1 MTMTQD
7 SQVIVSAAEVVNTS
21 ADAFEQLGL
30 KVRQRTM
37 RQVLEAAVRLH
48 KTGQPDVTRA
58 EIQEEMERLLGRQ
71 KDGSVSGRVNELVA
85 AQSLLLVGTRVNPE
99 TGMPCKTYVVPA
111 KQLRLC
117 A

>member
-1 MTMTQD
+1 
-7 SQVIVSAAEVVNTS
+7 
-21 ADAFEQLGL
+21 
-30 KVRQRTM
+30 
-37 RQVLEAAVRLH
+37 
-48 KTGQPDVTRA
+48 
-58 EIQEEMERLLGRQ
+58 MERLLGRQ

>member
-1 MTMTQD
+1 MTD
-7 SQVIVSAAEVVNTS
+7 DHQVIASGEAINTS
-21 ADAFEQLGL
+21 ADAFEKLGL
-30 KVRQRTM
+30 RVRQRTM

-48 KTGQPDVTRA
+48 KTGQPDVTRS

-85 AQSLLLVGTRVNPE
+85 AQSLLVVGTRVNPE
-99 TGMPCKTYVVPA
+99 TGMKCKTYVVPA
-111 KQLRLC
+111 KQLSLC